1 MMTKELELYI
11 HIPFCVRKCRYCDFL
26 SAAYEEGTKT
36 AYMQA
41 LFQEIGQRAADCQG
55 YEVVSV
61 FIGGGTPSVLGVAQ
75 IEKLMG
81 VIRSH
86 YILRQDAEITI
97 EVNPGTVENPGTR
110 KMSAK
115 EGEEPEERSAGGS
128 AEEKSKPLE
137 GCRMNTGQEAAEKRL
152 EMAENRFDAYRKAGI
167 NRLSIGLQSANDGE
181 LKALGRIH
189 TFQNFLDTYQAALE
203 AGFDNI
209 NVDLMSGIPGQT
221 LESYEK
227 TLRTV
232 ISLDPA
238 PTHISAYSLIV
249 EEGTPFF
256 ELQKEGRL
264 MLPDE
269 ETDREMYH
277 LTKSILKKAG
287 YERYEISNYAKKGY
301 ECRHN
306 IGYWKRA
313 EYLGFGIGAASLF
326 RGTRFKNGENI
337 REYCLNPCGVREE
350 SEILDKKDCMEEFMF
365 LGLRMMEG
373 VSFTEFRCCF
383 GEELGKIYG
392 AVIEKNI
399 KDGLMFVY
407 EKSKLEKAYKPEAL
421 AENNCLALTDKGID
435 VSNYVMAQ
443 FLI

>member
-26 SAAYEEGTKT
+26 SAAYDEGTKT

-41 LFQEIGQRAADCQG
+41 LSQEIGQRAADCQG
-55 YEVVSV
+55 YEVISV
-61 FIGGGTPSVLGVAQ
+61 FIGGGTPSVLGAAQ

-97 EVNPGTVENPGTR
+97 EVNPGTVE
-110 KMSAK
+110 
-115 EGEEPEERSAGGS
+115 
-128 AEEKSKPLE
+128 
-137 GCRMNTGQEAAEKRL
+137 
-152 EMAENRFDAYRKAGI
+152 MAENRFGIYRRAGI

-181 LKALGRIH
+181 LQILGRIH
-189 TFQNFLDTYQAALE
+189 TFQDFLDTYQAAVE

-209 NVDLMSGIPGQT
+209 NVDLMSGIPGQS

-227 TLRTV
+227 TLRTM

-256 ELQKEGRL
+256 ELKEEGKL
-264 MLPDE
+264 ELPDE
-269 ETDREMYH
+269 DTDRRMYH
-277 LTKSILKKAG
+277 LTKKVLAKSG
-287 YERYEISNYAKKGY
+287 YERYEISNYAKAGY

-306 IGYWKRA
+306 SGYWRRT

-326 RGTRFKNGENI
+326 GGKRFRNSEDI
-337 REYCLNPCGVREE
+337 FHYCSDPFGMRMEE
-350 SEILDKKDCMEEFMF
+350 VLSGKDCMEEFMF

-373 VSFTEFRCCF
+373 VSFVKFHECF
-383 GEELGKIYG
+383 GRNLEEVY
-392 AVIEKNI
+392 ASVIEKN
-399 KDGLMFVY
+399 KKAGLLYVY
-407 EKSKLEKAYKPEAL
+407 EKGSKDPH
-421 AENNCLALTDKGID
+421 LALTDKGID
-435 VSNYVMAQ
+435 VSNYVLAQ
-443 FLI
+443 FLL